1 VKILVTGASGFV
13 GTALVKHL
21 TAKGHEPLPLG
32 RSRSAAKGVVWNPE
46 TGAIETD
53 KLAGVEAVIHL
64 AGENIASGRWTA
76 AKKQRL
82 TDSRLK
88 GTQLIAE
95 TIAKM
100 SPPPSVLVSASAVGY
115 YGDRGSEILR
125 EESPPGRGFLA
136 DLCVRW
142 EAATEPATKKGIRVV
157 HPRLGIVLAPH
168 GGVLGKMLLPF
179 KLGVGGKVGSG
190 NQYMSWITLDDLCSV
205 LLHCTQATNLHGPVN
220 AVAPDPVTNLQF
232 TKALGNALSR
242 PTIFPLPAFVART
255 ALGEMADELLLSS
268 ARVEPRKLVN
278 SRFGFRHPELGPALK
293 SILA

>member
-21 TAKGHEPLPLG
+21 TANGHEPLPLG
-32 RSRSAAKGVVWNPE
+32 RSRSTANGIVWNPD
-46 TGAIETD
+46 TGEVEAE
-53 KLAGVEAVIHL
+53 KLVGIDAVIHL

-82 TDSRLK
+82 INSRLK
-88 GTQLIAE
+88 GTHLIAE
-95 TIAKM
+95 TISQM
-100 SPPPSVLVSASAVGY
+100 SRPPSVLVSASAVGY
-115 YGDRGSEILR
+115 YGDRGDEILR
-125 EESPPGRGFLA
+125 EESAPGRGFLA
-136 DLCVRW
+136 DLCVQW
-142 EAATEPATKKGIRVV
+142 EAATEPATRKGIRVV
-157 HPRLGIVLAPH
+157 HPRLGIVLARH

-190 NQYMSWITLDDLCSV
+190 DQYMSWITLDDLCSI
-205 LLHCTQATNLHGPVN
+205 LLHCAQASNLHGPVN
-220 AVAPDPVTNLQF
+220 AVTPNPVTNLEF

-268 ARVEPRKLVN
+268 ARVEPRKLIV
-278 SRFGFRHPELGPALK
+278 SRFGFRHPQLGAALRD
-293 SILA
+293 IL

>member
-21 TAKGHEPLPLG
+21 TAKGHESLPLG
-32 RSRSAAKGVVWNPE
+32 RTRSVANGVVWNPE
-46 TGAIETD
+46 TGEIEAD
-53 KLAGVEAVIHL
+53 KLAGIEAVIHL

-95 TIAKM
+95 TISKM
-100 SPPPSVLVSASAVGY
+100 SPPPSVLVSVSAIGY
-115 YGDRGSEILR
+115 YGDRGNEILR

-136 DLCVRW
+136 DLCVQW
-142 EAATEPATKKGIRVV
+142 EAATEPATRKGIRVV
-157 HPRLGIVLAPH
+157 HPRLGIVLARH

-205 LLHCTQATNLHGPVN
+205 LLHCAQATNLHGPVN
-220 AVAPDPVTNLQF
+220 AVTPNPVTNLQF

-268 ARVEPRKLVN
+268 ARVEPRKLTV
-278 SRFGFRHPELGPALK
+278 SRFGFRYPELGAALK
-293 SILA
+293 GIL

>member
-32 RSRSAAKGVVWNPE
+32 RSRSAANGVVWNPE
-46 TGAIETD
+46 TGDIEAD
-53 KLAGVEAVIHL
+53 KLAGIGAVIHL

-76 AKKQRL
+76 ARKQRL
-82 TDSRLK
+82 TNSRLK

-95 TIAKM
+95 TISKM
-100 SPPPSVLVSASAVGY
+100 SPPPSVLVSVSAIGY
-115 YGDRGSEILR
+115 YGDRANEILR

-136 DLCVRW
+136 DLCVQW
-142 EAATEPATKKGIRVV
+142 EAATEAATRKGIRVV
-157 HPRLGIVLAPH
+157 HPRLGIVLARH

-190 NQYMSWITLDDLCSV
+190 NQYMSWITLDDLCAV
-205 LLHCTQATNLHGPVN
+205 LLHCAQASNLHGPVN
-220 AVAPDPVTNLQF
+220 AVAPNPVTNLQF
-232 TKALGNALSR
+232 TQALGNALSR

-255 ALGEMADELLLSS
+255 ALGEMADELLLCS
-268 ARVEPRKLVN
+268 ARVEPRKLIN
-278 SRFGFRHPELGPALK
+278 SRFGFRHPELGAALR
-293 SILA
+293 SIL